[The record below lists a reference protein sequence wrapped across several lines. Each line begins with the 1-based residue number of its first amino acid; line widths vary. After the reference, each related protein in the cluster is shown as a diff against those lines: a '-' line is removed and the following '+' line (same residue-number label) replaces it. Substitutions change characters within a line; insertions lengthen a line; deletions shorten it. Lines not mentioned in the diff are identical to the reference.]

1 MRVASYYY
9 FDSCLR
15 KFHEGYRLL
24 PFSNFYRRSFA
35 Q

>member
-1 MRVASYYY
+1 MRVVIHYA
-9 FDSCLR
+9 FDSFLR
-15 KFHEGYRLL
+15 NFHEGYRLL